1 MRLMPLFGLATTVAA
16 MASAAAPAA
25 GQAGAVGQTPYV
37 EAVVR
42 YGPGSEREA
51 VEALG
56 ALKLRSVDRV
66 LEALDRACV
75 EHGAKSCLP
84 ADLERA
90 APDVRPRVAAVWR
103 QLYPRAMALH
113 TEALVAAGSTR
124 DAAGVALHVTLL
136 LRLASRCEDIA
147 RVPDAPPAM
156 ARLAV
161 IGPRLVLWALQYLR
175 DETTLARVLSLL
187 DRARSNDSDTWLAR
201 GALAELRVRPEAIA
215 AAERQAVAAL
225 QRKGGTPEGMTG
237 ERQPTD
243 ARRVRD
249 VERPD
254 SETERRL
261 DAAARVYRQAVA
273 AHPDLPELRLRLG
286 RILALLDRLD
296 EAERQLGL
304 AMALQPDGR
313 QAYLAALFVADL
325 RERQERPK
333 DAMAAYAAARQAWP
347 GAQAPV
353 VALARLR
360 VLSGEA
366 DAARA
371 LLADVHAERDMR
383 ERSDPWLG
391 YVGGQG
397 WRLAGALA
405 ELQRGFEAVP

>member
-1 MRLMPLFGLATTVAA
+1 MPLIPILGLAVALA
-16 MASAAAPAA
+16 APASAAA
-25 GQAGAVGQTPYV
+25 QAGAVARAPYV
-37 EAVVR
+37 DALIR

-51 VEALG
+51 IDALN
-56 ALKLRSVDRV
+56 ALKLRSPDRV
-66 LEALDRACV
+66 LAELDRACV

-90 APDVRPRVAAVWR
+90 APDVRPHVAAVWR

-113 TEALVAAGSTR
+113 AEALVAAGAMR
-124 DAAGVALHVTLL
+124 DEAGVALHVTLL

-147 RVPDAPPAM
+147 RLPDAPPAV
-156 ARLAV
+156 ARLAAT
-161 IGPRLVLWALQYLR
+161 GPRLVLWALQYLR
-175 DETTLARVLSLL
+175 DEPTLERVLGLL
-187 DRARSNDSDTWLAR
+187 DKARADDSDTWLAR

-215 AAERQAVAAL
+215 AAERKAVAAL

-237 ERQPTD
+237 ERQQTD
-243 ARRVRD
+243 ARALRD

-261 DAAARVYRQAVA
+261 DAAVRLYRQAVA
-273 AHPDLPELRLRLG
+273 AHPDLAELRLRLG
-286 RILALLDRLD
+286 RVLALLDRLD
-296 EAERQLGL
+296 DAERQLGL
-304 AMALQPDGR
+304 AMARQPDGR

-325 RERQERPK
+325 RERQERPEE
-333 DAMAAYAAARQAWP
+333 ALAAYAAARQAWP

-353 VALARLR
+353 VAMARLR
-360 VLSGEA
+360 VLNGEA

-371 LLADVHAERDMR
+371 LLAAVHVERDMR

-405 ELQRGFEAVP
+405 ELQRGFEAAP